1 VHHEVMLLKINMTA
15 LEAAEVIAAVLVLG
29 ITMMTANV
37 TVMMSGSPV
46 VTMIW

>member
-1 VHHEVMLLKINMTA
+1 MLLKINMTA

-29 ITMMTANV
+29 ITMITANV
-37 TVMMSGSPV
+37 MVLMSGSPL